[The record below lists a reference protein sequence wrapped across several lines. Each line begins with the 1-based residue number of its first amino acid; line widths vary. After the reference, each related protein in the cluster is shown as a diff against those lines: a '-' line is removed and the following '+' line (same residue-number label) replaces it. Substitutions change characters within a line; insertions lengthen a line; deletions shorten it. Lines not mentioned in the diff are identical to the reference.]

1 MYIKCAHWTLKYTID
16 VGFSEIVLIVF
27 LEIYN
32 VFFTIAMCLITVSPP
47 CTFYVDFTKIWTSIP
62 IDTVLIL
69 SNRKVVI
76 QICQP
81 DRVRVALESCVR
93 TPSVRNKGIVC
104 HIGKYVVKAYHWS
117 SREWEIFNLI
127 PQHAICFFNYVCDV
141 GNRKTCFHFL
151 TVILSR

>member
-1 MYIKCAHWTLKYTID
+1 MLVSLKSYWQYFWKYIT
-16 VGFSEIVLIVF
+16 
-27 LEIYN
+27 
-32 VFFTIAMCLITVSPP
+32 FFTIAMCFITVSPP
-47 CTFYVDFTKIWTSIP
+47 VHFTLILLKFGHQFP

-81 DRVRVALESCVR
+81 DRVSVTLESCVR
-93 TPSVRNKGIVC
+93 TQSVRNKGIVC
-104 HIGKYVVKAYHWS
+104 HIGKYVVTAYQWS

-141 GNRKTCFHFL
+141 EKRKTCLHFL
-151 TVILSR
+151 TVILSRWNHSLWMTRTC